1 MWLVVAGFHVGV
13 RGNAAGRVV
22 RCGAKPGGCRLTGAD
37 GGPTPHFSSLSEGEA
52 FLAEQEA
59 AQRGGFTGS
68 ASTDAVSSVVGDG
81 RAIAWDDAR
90 ACVGTVSVPNGTLV
104 VGPSADSGAPARLV
118 RGLVGSERFG
128 DDWRVPA
135 GGRAYGDDVSV
146 QGTCVV
152 EDARDVLFQHVTNG
166 ALVGEAR
173 DSRVEHVYA
182 GGMVGEA
189 KHCFIGSVGGGE
201 VSPGVPGGGSVSVVT
216 DGSAVGC
223 VAGDEYGRA
232 HVGRVEGGSHVSAV
246 LADGSVDI
254 VSGGSR
260 VDLVEGAGG
269 VPAEIGVV
277 DLSGRVGVVGGGA
290 RVGFTVD
297 ADSVD
302 GLSDGE
308 AGWLLTRRLRS
319 DAVRDR
325 DSGLRVSDGVGLW
338 ARGAGSWDDRVVL
351 SAVGRDGSRVT
362 LGDAEV
368 RRVLAGRPSAS
379 EWDVE
384 SMLGS
389 FDAAFERNAGAWAA
403 GAGDVVLPPSGWDDD
418 MVPAVDDDDE

>member
-1 MWLVVAGFHVGV
+1 M
-13 RGNAAGRVV
+13 
-22 RCGAKPGGCRLTGAD
+22 
-37 GGPTPHFSSLSEGEA
+37 
-52 FLAEQEA
+52 
-59 AQRGGFTGS
+59 
-68 ASTDAVSSVVGDG
+68 
-81 RAIAWDDAR
+81 
-90 ACVGTVSVPNGTLV
+90 
-104 VGPSADSGAPARLV
+104 
-118 RGLVGSERFG
+118 
-128 DDWRVPA
+128 
-135 GGRAYGDDVSV
+135 
-146 QGTCVV
+146 
-152 EDARDVLFQHVTNG
+152 
-166 ALVGEAR
+166 GEAR

-189 KHCFIGSVGGGE
+189 KHCFIKSVGGGE
-201 VSPGVPGGGSVSVVT
+201 MSPGVPGGGSVSVVT

-223 VAGDEYGRA
+223 VAGDEFGRA

-302 GLSDGE
+302 GLDE
-308 AGWLLTRRLRS
+308 RAAARLLTARLRA
-319 DAVRDR
+319 DAAHDR
-325 DSGLRVSDGVGLW
+325 DSGLRASDSASLW
-338 ARGAGSWDDRVVL
+338 ARGAGSEDDRVAL
-351 SAVGRDGSRVT
+351 SVVGRDGSRVT
-362 LGDAEV
+362 LGDAGA
-368 RRVLAGRPSAS
+368 RRVLAGRPTAS

-403 GAGDVVLPPSGWDDD
+403 DAGDVVLPPSGWDDEL
-418 MVPAVDDDDE
+418 VPVVDDEDE

>member
-1 MWLVVAGFHVGV
+1 MERWLRV
-13 RGNAAGRVV
+13 RRLILV
-22 RCGAKPGGCRLTGAD
+22 RL
-37 GGPTPHFSSLSEGEA
+37 
-52 FLAEQEA
+52 
-59 AQRGGFTGS
+59 
-68 ASTDAVSSVVGDG
+68 
-81 RAIAWDDAR
+81 
-90 ACVGTVSVPNGTLV
+90 
-104 VGPSADSGAPARLV
+104 

-128 DDWRVPA
+128 EDWRVRA

-152 EDARDVLFQHVTNG
+152 EDARDVLFTHVTNG

-173 DSRVEHVYA
+173 GVRFEHVYA

-189 KHCFIGSVGGGE
+189 KHCFIVSVGGGE
-201 VSPGVPGGGSVSVVT
+201 VSPGAPGGGSVSVVT

-269 VPAEIGVV
+269 AAAEIGVV

-290 RVGFTVD
+290 RVGVAVD
-297 ADSVD
+297 AESVD
-302 GLSDGE
+302 GLDERE
-308 AGWLLTRRLRS
+308 AARLLTRRLRS
-319 DAVRDR
+319 DAARDR
-325 DSGLRVSDGVGLW
+325 DSGLRVSDGASLW
-338 ARGAGSWDDRVVL
+338 ARGAGSEDDRVVL
-351 SAVGRDGSRVT
+351 SVVGRDGSRVT
-362 LGDAEV
+362 LGDAGA

-389 FDAAFERNAGAWAA
+389 FDAAFDRRAGEWMA